1 MVLPGVLYW
10 FGCNL
15 FLNSFELNVDHM
27 KFAFVFPGQGSQSVG
42 MMDAWSAHPAAMQV
56 IAEASAAL
64 GEDLGALMA
73 QGPAEQLSLTTNTQ
87 PAMLT
92 AGVAMYAAWCAAG
105 GPIASMMAGHSL
117 GEYSALTAAG
127 SIELADAVRL
137 VRIRAD
143 AMQAA
148 VPVGTGAMA
157 AVLGL
162 DDDLVVAACAQAAE
176 GEIVEA
182 VNFNAPSQVVI
193 AGHATAVQRA
203 MVAAKALGAKRA
215 MLLPVSAPFHSSL
228 LKPAA
233 EVLSR
238 ALAGISVQA
247 PKVPVMNN
255 VDVLV
260 QQDPDA
266 IRDALVRQAWHAVRW
281 VELVQAMKQQGITHV
296 VECGPGKVLS
306 GMVKRIEPDM
316 VAMSVTD
323 PETMQAALDALAAQA

>member
-1 MVLPGVLYW
+1 MTM
-10 FGCNL
+10 N
-15 FLNSFELNVDHM
+15 M

-42 MMDAWSAHPAAMQV
+42 MMDAWTSHPAAMKV
-56 IAEASAAL
+56 IADASAAL
-64 GEDLGALMA
+64 GEDLGALMS

-92 AGVAMYAAWCAAG
+92 AGVAMYQAWCAAG
-105 GPIASMMAGHSL
+105 GPVASMMAGHSL
-117 GEYSALTAAG
+117 GEYAALTAAG
-127 SIELADAVRL
+127 SLDLADAVRL

-162 DDDLVVAACAQAAE
+162 DDDSVRAACAEAAQ

-193 AGHATAVQRA
+193 AGHAEAVQRA
-203 MVAAKALGAKRA
+203 MVAAKARGAKRA

-233 EVLSR
+233 DVLSK
-238 ALAGISVQA
+238 ALAAVTVNT
-247 PKVPVMNN
+247 PDVPVINN
-255 VDVLV
+255 VDVV
-260 QQDPDA
+260 VNQDPAA

-281 VELVQAMKQQGITHV
+281 VEIIQAMKAQGITHV

-323 PETMQAALDALAAQA
+323 PESMQAALETLAAAA

>member
-1 MVLPGVLYW
+1 
-10 FGCNL
+10 
-15 FLNSFELNVDHM
+15 M

-42 MMDAWSAHPAAMQV
+42 MMDAWASYPAAMKV
-56 IAEASAAL
+56 VADASAAL
-64 GEDLGALMA
+64 GEDLGTLMA

-92 AGVAMYAAWCAAG
+92 AGVAMFEAWRAAG

-117 GEYSALTAAG
+117 GEYAALTAAG
-127 SIELADAVRL
+127 SLDLADAVRL

-162 DDDLVVAACAQAAE
+162 DDDAVRAACAEAAQ

-193 AGHATAVQRA
+193 AGHAEAVQRA
-203 MVAAKALGAKRA
+203 IAAAKARGAKRA

-238 ALAGISVQA
+238 ALSTVNIQA
-247 PKVPVMNN
+247 PAVPVINN
-255 VDVLV
+255 VDVAIT
-260 QQDPDA
+260 QDPAA
-266 IRDALVRQAWHAVRW
+266 IRDALVRQAWRAVRW
-281 VELVQAMKQQGITHV
+281 VEIIQAMKVQGITHV

-306 GMVKRIEPDM
+306 GMVKRIEPEM
-316 VAMSVTD
+316 VVLSVTD
-323 PETMQAALDALAAQA
+323 PESMQSALDTLATAV